1 MELTNKLIEKV
12 GVDKL
17 LHFLVTAWLVA
28 ETKVYGV
35 VTTIIVFLLI
45 VILGIIKEKK
55 LDLNPDY
62 SDLKW
67 SIYGGLVSMC
77 LYVASSLLG
86 A

>member
-28 ETKVYGV
+28 EAKAYGV

>member
-28 ETKVYGV
+28 EAKVYGI

-55 LDLNPDY
+55 LDLNSDY

-67 SIYGGLVSMC
+67 SIYGGLVSIC
-77 LYVASSLLG
+77 LYAVSSLLS